1 MKNNEHIL
9 DEFLSEVIHTLNSE
23 EIYDAIINSMIS
35 LINPDGLLLALNGE
49 TSVSFTLH
57 AYGAASHVKKIIRF
71 PVKSPARC

>member
-49 TSVSFTLH
+49 TKRVFHVARIWGSISCEKI
-57 AYGAASHVKKIIRF
+57 YGF
-71 PVKSPARC
+71 L